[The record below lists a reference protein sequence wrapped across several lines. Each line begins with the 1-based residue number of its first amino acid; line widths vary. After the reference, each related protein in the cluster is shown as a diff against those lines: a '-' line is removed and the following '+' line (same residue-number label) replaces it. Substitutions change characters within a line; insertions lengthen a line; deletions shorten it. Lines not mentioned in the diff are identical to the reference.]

1 MNNRVGIFI
10 NLKNRTVM
18 TYVAVVVIAP
28 LLISGLVEY
37 ESLQKFLEITTQVVA
52 ILGILDNPNTNQ
64 FLEK

>member
-1 MNNRVGIFI
+1 
-10 NLKNRTVM
+10 M